1 MTVTLPMADE
11 ADAHWLPAGNASVP
25 RWTTCGGL
33 VLNGRCRWANDANGF
48 ELGVLDVEL
57 QSLPVQ
63 LRISAKVSLP
73 AIKMMQ
79 ANKA

>member
-11 ADAHWLPAGNASVP
+11 ADAHWLPAGKTSVP
-25 RWTTCGGL
+25 RWTTCGGR
-33 VLNGRCRWANDANGF
+33 VPNGRCRWANDANGF

>member
-1 MTVTLPMADE
+1 MAEDV
-11 ADAHWLPAGNASVP
+11 DLHWLPAGNTSVP
-25 RWTTCGGL
+25 RCTTCGGR

-57 QSLPVQ
+57 QSLLDQ
-63 LRISAKVSLP
+63 LRVSADASLP
-73 AIKMMQ
+73 ITKMVQ